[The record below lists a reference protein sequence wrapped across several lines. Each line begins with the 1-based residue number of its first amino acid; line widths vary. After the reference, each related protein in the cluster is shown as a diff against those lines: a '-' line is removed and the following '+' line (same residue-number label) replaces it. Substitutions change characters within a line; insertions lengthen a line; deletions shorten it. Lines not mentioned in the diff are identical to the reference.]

1 MNDSQAKHFFWL
13 LLFAALSMLPALD
26 LYYIGE
32 EAIFPITSMEMQQ
45 HGLWLIQHLYG
56 LNVRHNPLFNWLIIP
71 FANLFGWSHV
81 EMIARALTITSTW
94 SSAAILGWLCFR
106 LFGERGFAAFAALV
120 FLTFSDVMM
129 YHGWLAYVDPLFA
142 VFIFGAIAALWV
154 ACAERRINL
163 LLLAA
168 LSISCAFLSK
178 AFTAYIFYGVAVLA
192 LTLDQSN
199 RKVLFSPLSLLIHTA
214 MLFVPFIWF
223 ALLPSGNEQSGRMLA
238 EISAKLALPGVGEY
252 LLRLVSFPIEV
263 WAGLLPGAGLL
274 LYFAL
279 RGRIQNT
286 ETQPQHFRT
295 ALLIAGVNFLPYWLA
310 PHGGMRYLIPIYP
323 LFALLIA
330 RLIWR
335 AGELAMRTSARWMAA
350 AVALNLLVLLVL
362 FPYYQQHYRGANY
375 AATANEINAL
385 SQGLPLY
392 TTDDRACGLN
402 VTAYINQ
409 QRYPATALQWPPQ
422 TFESGFVIAETADTQ
437 LGSVYKKYQLLG
449 DELYLLCRGVACS
462 ANPDSRP
469 PAPAR

>member
-1 MNDSQAKHFFWL
+1 MNDTRRYFWL
-13 LLFAALSMLPALD
+13 LLFAAASLLPALN

-45 HGLWLIQHLYG
+45 NGLWLTQHLYG
-56 LNVRHNPLFNWLIIP
+56 MDVRHNPLFNWLIIP
-71 FANLFGWSHV
+71 FANVFGWTHV
-81 EMIARALTITSTW
+81 EVVARALTIASTW
-94 SSAAILGWLCFR
+94 SSAAILGWLCLR

-120 FLTFSDVMM
+120 YLTFADVMM

-142 VFIFGAIAALWV
+142 VFIFGAIAALWIASV
-154 ACAERRINL
+154 ERRNSL

-192 LTLDQSN
+192 LALDQSN

-252 LLRLVSFPIEV
+252 LLRLVSFPLEV
-263 WAGLLPGAGLL
+263 WAGLLPSAGLV
-274 LYFAL
+274 LYFVL
-279 RGRIQNT
+279 RRRIRNT
-286 ETQPQHFRT
+286 EDQPQHFRT

-323 LFALLIA
+323 LFALLMA
-330 RLIWR
+330 RLLWR
-335 AGELAMRTSARWMAA
+335 TGEAAMLTTARWMAA
-350 AVALNLLVLLVL
+350 AIALNFVVLLVL

-375 AATANEINAL
+375 AATAREIIAL

-392 TTDDRACGLN
+392 TADVSASGLN

-409 QRYPATALQWPPQ
+409 QRYPAAALQWPPQ
-422 TFESGFVIAETADTQ
+422 AYTTGFVIARTADLQ
-437 LGSVYKKYQLLG
+437 LGAVFKKYQLLG
-449 DELYLLCRGVACS
+449 DELYLLCRGTACS

>member
-1 MNDSQAKHFFWL
+1 MNDTQPRPYFWL
-13 LLFAALSMLPALD
+13 ILFAALSILPALN

-45 HGLWLIQHLYG
+45 NGLWFIQHLYG
-56 LNVRHNPLFNWLIIP
+56 LDVRHNPLFNWLIIP

-81 EMIARALTITSTW
+81 EMVARALTIGATW
-94 SSAAILGWLCFR
+94 SSAAILGWLCLK
-106 LFGERGFAAFAALV
+106 LFGNRSFAAFAALV
-120 FLTFSDVMM
+120 YLTFSDVMS

-142 VFIFGAIAALWV
+142 LFIFGAISALWV
-154 ACAERRINL
+154 ACVEQRKSL

-178 AFTAYIFYGVAVLA
+178 AFTAYIFYAVAVLA
-192 LTLDQSN
+192 LALHKSN
-199 RKVLFSPLSLLIHTA
+199 RKLLLSPLSLLIHA
-214 MLFVPFIWF
+214 AILIVPFIWF

-238 EISAKLALPGVGEY
+238 EISTKLALPGIGEY
-252 LLRLVSFPIEV
+252 ILRLVSFPIEV
-263 WAGLLPGAGLL
+263 WAGLLPVSALL

-279 RGRIQNT
+279 RRRIQNV

-310 PHGGMRYLIPIYP
+310 PHGGMRYLIPLYP
-323 LFALLIA
+323 LFALVMA
-330 RLIWR
+330 RLLWR
-335 AGELAMRTSARWMAA
+335 AGEAAMLTTARWLAA
-350 AVALNLLVLLVL
+350 AIALNFVVLLVL

-375 AATANEINAL
+375 AETAREIIAL
-385 SQGLPLY
+385 SQGQPLY

-422 TFESGFVIAETADTQ
+422 TFESGFVIAETADEQ

-449 DELYLLCRGVACS
+449 DTMYLLCRGTACQQGK
-462 ANPDSRP
+462 PLE
-469 PAPAR
+469 